1 VGLDYANCNHWFWFY
16 KYFRIRKAMVSGMKK
31 KKIGTAG
38 SGYYIDLKRVAGFH
52 ERSHKRTCIFLG
64 D

>member
-1 VGLDYANCNHWFWFY
+1 MLIASTGSGSII
-16 KYFRIRKAMVSGMKK
+16 YFIIRKAMVSGMQ
-31 KKIGTAG
+31 IFFGTAG

-52 ERSHKRTCIFLG
+52 ERSHKRTCSFLG